1 MLLFEC
7 KHFWYANPGP
17 LSVSFWT
24 CLSMQ
29 AKFQTAAKKNHQHTP
44 VMVLTATAP
53 PDVLEILKSILTDPA
68 VYKTSFDHPN
78 ITFTARRS
86 KFGGKIPK
94 AIVDGKTLPG
104 KIQIKVTLCYCM
116 SVIRC
121 SL

>member
-1 MLLFEC
+1 MDMSFHAGQVSNSC
-7 KHFWYANPGP
+7 K
-17 LSVSFWT
+17 
-24 CLSMQ
+24 
-29 AKFQTAAKKNHQHTP
+29 KIHQHTP

-68 VYKTSFDHPN
+68 VYKASVDRPN
-78 ITFTARRS
+78 IIFTVRRS

-104 KIQIKVTLCYCM
+104 KIQIKVTFCYCM

>member
-1 MLLFEC
+1 
-7 KHFWYANPGP
+7 
-17 LSVSFWT
+17 
-24 CLSMQ
+24 MQ

-53 PDVLEILKSILTDPA
+53 PDVLKSILADPA

-78 ITFTARRS
+78 ITFTGRRS

-94 AIVDGKTLPG
+94 AIVDGKTLPC

-116 SVIRC
+116 SVIHC

>member
-1 MLLFEC
+1 
-7 KHFWYANPGP
+7 
-17 LSVSFWT
+17 
-24 CLSMQ
+24 
-29 AKFQTAAKKNHQHTP
+29 
-44 VMVLTATAP
+44 MVLTATAP

-94 AIVDGKTLPG
+94 AIVDGKTLPC

-116 SVIRC
+116 SVIHC

>member
-1 MLLFEC
+1 
-7 KHFWYANPGP
+7 
-17 LSVSFWT
+17 
-24 CLSMQ
+24 MQ
-29 AKFQTAAKKNHQHTP
+29 AKFQTAAKKIHQHTP

-53 PDVLEILKSILTDPA
+53 PDVLEMLKSIFTDPA
-68 VYKTSFDHPN
+68 VYKASVDCLN

-94 AIVDGKTLPG
+94 AVVNGKMLPG
-104 KIQIKVTLCYCM
+104 KIQIKVTPCYCM